1 VVISHFHILEDRP
14 KSPPIPNALEGQL
27 SSTLYVF
34 FGKSQSNRPET
45 GAYLENTTLLIPI
58 KLGSQGLILRLTGQ
72 AIGTKLVVFVPI
84 VCRRVLVYRSALMP
98 VMLTVL

>member
-1 VVISHFHILEDRP
+1 M
-14 KSPPIPNALEGQL
+14 
-27 SSTLYVF
+27 
-34 FGKSQSNRPET
+34 
-45 GAYLENTTLLIPI
+45 LIPT

-72 AIGTKLVVFVPI
+72 AIGTKLVVFVPV

>member
-1 VVISHFHILEDRP
+1 M
-14 KSPPIPNALEGQL
+14 
-27 SSTLYVF
+27 
-34 FGKSQSNRPET
+34 KSQSNRPET

-58 KLGSQGLILRLTGQ
+58 KLGDQGLILRLTCQ